1 MCLQRARMRGVRQR
15 GVGPMAETRADPAL
29 YRKLWQQ
36 TRLYR
41 PHLGAL
47 LALHVLS
54 GALKLLA
61 PLPLMIGVDCVLGSQ
76 PLPAPLNA
84 VHAWIGGNPDTA
96 SLLLA
101 ASLLVAIAVL
111 IQLVGLVTTLLSTYV
126 GEKLV
131 LGFRAALFRH

>member
-1 MCLQRARMRGVRQR
+1 
-15 GVGPMAETRADPAL
+15 MAETRADPAL

-61 PLPLMIGVDCVLGSQ
+61 PLPLLAFGEGPRRGSPFDLPDGIAELGGTEVGDVAELHVL
-76 PLPAPLNA
+76 A
-84 VHAWIGGNPDTA
+84 VGPRSA
-96 SLLLA
+96 
-101 ASLLVAIAVL
+101 
-111 IQLVGLVTTLLSTYV
+111 
-126 GEKLV
+126 
-131 LGFRAALFRH
+131 